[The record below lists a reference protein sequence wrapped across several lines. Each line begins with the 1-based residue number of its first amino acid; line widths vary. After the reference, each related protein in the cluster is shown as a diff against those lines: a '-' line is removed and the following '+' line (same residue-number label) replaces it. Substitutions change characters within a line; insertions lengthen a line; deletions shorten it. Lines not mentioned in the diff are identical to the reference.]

1 MYIRRKV
8 FSVAV
13 DENGEERYFSTNEII
28 NEEDYLDEVMYN
40 DLGEREFAKTP
51 APENFKN
58 LIDAAKRKNVGIF
71 DSNIDHKKL
80 INAIKARKNSPV
92 DVGIFKEVRPKRPT
106 KF

>member
-1 MYIRRKV
+1 MY
-8 FSVAV
+8 SNL
-13 DENGEERYFSTNEII
+13 E
-28 NEEDYLDEVMYN
+28 
-40 DLGEREFAKTP
+40 EREFAKAP

-71 DSNIDHKKL
+71 NSNIDRSRKL